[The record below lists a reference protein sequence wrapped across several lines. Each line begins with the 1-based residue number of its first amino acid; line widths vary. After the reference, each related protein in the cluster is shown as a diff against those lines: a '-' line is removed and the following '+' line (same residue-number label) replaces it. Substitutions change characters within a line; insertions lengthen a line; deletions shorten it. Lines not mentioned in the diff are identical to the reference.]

1 MFVLFFIF
9 VACTYISLSS
19 KIDIFLGNQEHP
31 HDLLVDRSA
40 DCNDRRHPLH
50 YCVQSPG
57 QSTVYTVHECQSR
70 SFVSHLILHII
81 DSWLLTNKIV
91 FLGLQTCQG
100 SSIFY
105 SFYNNLVLRK
115 IVINYCTAQKHL
127 MNDED

>member
-1 MFVLFFIF
+1 MKNGQSHKKIDLSISNRWECLCCFFIF

-70 SFVSHLILHII
+70 SFVIILSYII
-81 DSWLLTNKIV
+81 IGSWLLTPDKQNCLSWFANMSGIIY
-91 FLGLQTCQG
+91 FLQL
-100 SSIFY
+100 
-105 SFYNNLVLRK
+105 L
-115 IVINYCTAQKHL
+115 
-127 MNDED
+127 